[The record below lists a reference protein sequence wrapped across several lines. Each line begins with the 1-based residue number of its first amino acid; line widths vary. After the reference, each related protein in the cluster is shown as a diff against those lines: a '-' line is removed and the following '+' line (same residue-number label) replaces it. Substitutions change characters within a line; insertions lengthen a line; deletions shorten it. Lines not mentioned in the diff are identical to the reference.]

1 MNPIN
6 NEIIFHVAI
15 ACLEMAE
22 KVVLMDRRLEF
33 EIWKRRLK
41 LSNQVSDGLFIF
53 PVPTVYPSKQP
64 FLPSPDKR

>member
-6 NEIIFHVAI
+6 NEIIFHVVI

-41 LSNQVSDGLFIF
+41 LSNQISDGLLAI
-53 PVPTVYPSKQP
+53 
-64 FLPSPDKR
+64 

>member
-33 EIWKRRLK
+33 EYER
-41 LSNQVSDGLFIF
+41 
-53 PVPTVYPSKQP
+53 PSETEQSG
-64 FLPSPDKR
+64 FRQDHNVEHYQIH

>member
-33 EIWKRRLK
+33 EIWKGRLK
-41 LSNQVSDGLFIF
+41 LSNQVSDGAF
-53 PVPTVYPSKQP
+53 
-64 FLPSPDKR
+64 

>member
-1 MNPIN
+1 MKKQQFCRMNPIN

-33 EIWKRRLK
+33 EIWKR
-41 LSNQVSDGLFIF
+41 
-53 PVPTVYPSKQP
+53 PSETEQSGFRRP
-64 FLPSPDKR
+64 F